1 MDEDQDAE
9 LPVRNLVLSV
19 CDLKQHGETPSSRCG
34 AQTVTIATRMYLHG
48 GADEKA
54 AYGDL
59 HLLEIEQMKWS
70 ELQAE
75 GAPPARYGHTIKAY
89 NTDLVLFGGLVTG
102 DGPAHPPPFLP
113 GTGWAHAG
121 SPDNGLYILQTQHLR
136 WQIPSCVGAP
146 PSPRSFHSALVVT
159 ERRGVTSDYYVIF
172 GGSGDSEFG
181 TPLGDLHLLDLRS
194 MQWTSPQCAGA
205 PPPRMAHG
213 MVQGPEDQLFVFGGT
228 DSPASPL
235 PVPGV
240 LFSFSL
246 STSTWTRVQLQG
258 TPPLERCFHTFDL
271 IGKWGF
277 IFAGATA
284 TNMSDLY
291 ILDVQTMRWARPLYE
306 GQVNVRAH
314 ASAVLHD
321 KLIVFGGVRDK
332 ATGTKKAEVE
342 SRISK
347 KLFFLNVLEVKSSVA
362 EGDFKFKLV
371 TVGDS
376 GVGKSC
382 LLTRFVQDLYS
393 DTHNSTIGVDFKTV
407 ITMVKGRLV
416 KLQLWDTAGQE
427 RFSVVTGNYYRNSD
441 GFIFVYD
448 ATNRPSFDHVEQ
460 WLGQVKL
467 HHECGPSTMKI
478 LVANKMDMV
487 GQLAV
492 SEEEGRAK
500 AEALGA
506 FFVGTSAK
514 TAANVD
520 MAFLTAAQSLVET
533 RRKQKEPT
541 GIHLGAPAGPAGA
554 RPGPGLQRQNSAK
567 AKCCVGG

>member
-1 MDEDQDAE
+1 M
-9 LPVRNLVLSV
+9 
-19 CDLKQHGETPSSRCG
+19 
-34 AQTVTIATRMYLHG
+34 
-48 GADEKA
+48 
-54 AYGDL
+54 
-59 HLLEIEQMKWS
+59 
-70 ELQAE
+70 
-75 GAPPARYGHTIKAY
+75 
-89 NTDLVLFGGLVTG
+89 
-102 DGPAHPPPFLP
+102 
-113 GTGWAHAG
+113 
-121 SPDNGLYILQTQHLR
+121 
-136 WQIPSCVGAP
+136 
-146 PSPRSFHSALVVT
+146 
-159 ERRGVTSDYYVIF
+159 
-172 GGSGDSEFG
+172 
-181 TPLGDLHLLDLRS
+181 
-194 MQWTSPQCAGA
+194 
-205 PPPRMAHG
+205 
-213 MVQGPEDQLFVFGGT
+213 
-228 DSPASPL
+228 
-235 PVPGV
+235 
-240 LFSFSL
+240 
-246 STSTWTRVQLQG
+246 
-258 TPPLERCFHTFDL
+258 
-271 IGKWGF
+271 
-277 IFAGATA
+277 
-284 TNMSDLY
+284 
-291 ILDVQTMRWARPLYE
+291 
-306 GQVNVRAH
+306 NVRAH

-332 ATGTKKAEVE
+332 ATGTKKTEVE

-500 AEALGA
+500 AEAIGA

-567 AKCCVGG
+567 GKCCVGG